1 MTRLQTVA
9 RTVFFISDRTGITS
23 ETLGHS
29 LLTQFENIE
38 FNLVRLPYLDTPEKA
53 RKLVRLIED
62 AHAHEGQRPIV
73 FSTLLDDE
81 IRVIVSRSQA
91 LMLDFFDTFIG
102 PLEQELGVESTHKV
116 GRSHGVGDFAI
127 YNARIEAVNYALA
140 HDDGVST
147 QHYGAADI
155 ILLGVSRSGK
165 TPTCLYLALQ
175 FGVRAANYPL
185 TEEDLDRDALPSVLI
200 PYKKKLFG
208 LLIDARRLQQIRE
221 QRRPNSRYASPQQCR
236 DEVRRIQQ
244 MFRSE
249 RMPFIDT
256 TNRSI
261 EEIATT
267 VMAETGI
274 QRQHF

>member
-1 MTRLQTVA
+1 MA

-81 IRVIVSRSQA
+81 IRDIVSRSQA

-147 QHYGAADI
+147 QHYNAADI

>member
-81 IRVIVSRSQA
+81 IRVIVSRSPA

-244 MFRSE
+244 MYRSE